1 MDRATTMRAGPGGR
15 QLWEQQIALPAH
27 AKSGAALSG
36 EKQKKP

>member
-15 QLWEQQIALPAH
+15 QLWEQIALPAH